1 MADDENRIELM
12 LVGET
17 DVGKTSI
24 FEKFL
29 HNEFPEKI
37 NSSVGVDFESKQFKY
52 KKIEYNIDLY
62 DAAGQERFRD
72 IITGFFKKIQGFF
85 IVFDLTNQNSFNSI
99 QAWLEIIKDKA
110 PSAYIIF
117 LGNKVDLKEK
127 RIDMSKEDIEEEL
140 KQLKELEILKDL
152 KNLVNNE
159 IIYYEITAKKDKNI
173 TEAIQ
178 KMISLIKGISED
190 DAKEKTEGNADEQSE
205 KTTCPCLHSCNL
217 I

>member
-1 MADDENRIELM
+1 MADDKNCIKIL
-12 LVGET
+12 LVGES

-29 HNEFPEKI
+29 HNKFSEKI
-37 NSSVGVDFESKQFKY
+37 SASTGVDFGGKKIKY
-52 KKIEYNIDLY
+52 KNMDYNIDLF
-62 DAAGQERFRD
+62 DTAGQESFRD
-72 IITGFFKKIQGFF
+72 ISKIYYANAHGIFV
-85 IVFDLTNQNSFNSI
+85 VFDLTNQNSFNSI
-99 QAWLEIIKDKA
+99 QAWLEKIKENN
-110 PSAYIIF
+110 PLAYIIF

-152 KNLVNNE
+152 TNLVNNE
-159 IIYYEITAKKDKNI
+159 IIYYEISAKKDKNI
-173 TEAIQ
+173 TEAIK

-190 DAKEKTEGNADEQSE
+190 DVKKKTEGNADEQSE